1 MADEQQCSEATPG
14 RLRFP
19 WSLFSWKGCQAAA
32 AKPRG
37 LVLCSLCLGRERT
50 IREPEFGSET
60 GMNAAAVDSWSAVR
74 PARLHRPRV
83 WYQAR
88 RFIPGLPE
96 PARLQQCHHINVPTS
111 P

>member
-1 MADEQQCSEATPG
+1 MVPILMEGTSGSGCQTPG
-14 RLRFP
+14 PGFVQPLFRKGKGNQESLNLGLRL
-19 WSLFSWKGCQAAA
+19 
-32 AKPRG
+32 
-37 LVLCSLCLGRERT
+37 
-50 IREPEFGSET
+50 
-60 GMNAAAVDSWSAVR
+60 GMNAAAVGSRSAVC
-74 PARLHRPRV
+74 PARPRRPRV